1 VRLLQ
6 QRPASRDGCEQ
17 EEARDAARSMNPVR
31 ELLQVIRRMGQEM
44 TELRTSERELRA
56 EVERLSRRRRGRR

>member
-1 VRLLQ
+1 
-6 QRPASRDGCEQ
+6 
-17 EEARDAARSMNPVR
+17 VR